1 MYYKHGDSKTKL
13 YRLWKT
19 MRNRCNDSSR
29 PHFNRYGGRG
39 IKVCEQWNEDY
50 ISFKKWALENGYEE
64 GLTIERID
72 NDGNYEP
79 NNCKWATRKEQAQNR
94 CDSLHFEINGEHL
107 SSKDLYDRYHIHIQS
122 LIAWRKKKIIL
133 KKLKERIGDD
143 VKITGGKI
151 RWEKE

>member
-19 MRNRCNDSSR
+19 MRSRCNDSSR

-50 ISFKKWALENGYEE
+50 ISFK
-64 GLTIERID
+64 
-72 NDGNYEP
+72 
-79 NNCKWATRKEQAQNR
+79 KWATRKEQAQNR